1 MSATHDFNMYLDP
14 EKGAGYHLFIDR
26 NGMFYRVGAV
36 SIIDT
41 NGEHQLLHQEWAKQ
55 LFEGNS
61 ELLEKN
67 RNLLEQ
73 YMMKKQQAMVQRD
86 RAYSPYDFLTQECG
100 WVAYFLLP
108 QYLISEKR
116 VQNYYECRPLVGSK
130 DFEYSPE
137 QVHMICKMNVQN
149 QALPSSVFANQIK
162 WNKYATTWYQEHIEQ
177 GLDEKKR

>member
-41 NGEHQLLHQEWAKQ
+41 NGEYQLLHQEWAKQ
-55 LFEGNS
+55 L
-61 ELLEKN
+61 LEEN

-73 YMMKKQQAMVQRD
+73 YMMKKQYVMAQRD

-108 QYLISEKR
+108 QYLIGEKR

-137 QVHMICKMNVQN
+137 QVHMICKMNEQN
-149 QALPSSVFANQIK
+149 QAVPSPVFANQIK
-162 WNKYATTWYQEHIEQ
+162 WNPYATTWYQEYIEQ